1 MYFQRAQKVGE
12 QHKMSKIDGMIRFL
26 NYKVTKVE
34 YQLNTDF
41 VWGEESIDVKMN
53 TESESSVSE
62 DGKKMIVTLTL
73 RIFDDEQQKYP
84 FRMIVEIQGAF
95 VLVNDEQEENI
106 EKYYANA
113 LSILYP
119 YARAVVSTYTANAN
133 IEPLIL
139 PTVNIWKMLNL

>member
-1 MYFQRAQKVGE
+1 MG
-12 QHKMSKIDGMIRFL
+12 KIDGMIRFL

-41 VWGEESIDVKMN
+41 VWGEETIDVKMN

-106 EKYYANA
+106 QKYYANA